1 MLIATFK
8 SRLWIKG
15 IFVVLLIVGLCSLS
29 IAIYCIPLT
38 WQITYRMEKKF
49 AISQLDRVLSMVAVK
64 YAEMEQYR
72 KFAIQMKKQEMKD
85 IVSVVY
91 GYVNTEYNA
100 ALKENAEDVTRI
112 QDRVIRNVRNMR
124 YGNNDYVFISDFDYV
139 MICHPDDKLHGKDC
153 SGLRGFYGKYMV
165 RLMVGEARIMDEA
178 FINYWW
184 HRLGKNRPSE
194 KLAYTR
200 VFPPWHWVLGTGIYI
215 DDIEEEVA
223 RRQKALIGELRT
235 LMNRIVIGETGYMY
249 IFDSKMN
256 MIIHPNP
263 KLEGIN
269 FEHIKNPLTG
279 ESLAIEL
286 AATAHQ
292 EDNELVYVW
301 DRPTEP
307 GNYVY
312 DKISWVA
319 YFKGFDWYIGSSVY
333 TDELSDN
340 SRLLAKRMLL
350 SAIIAFIA
358 SLVLGGFFLKRLL
371 RPIEHLSKVALQV
384 QTGDLEVRSGI
395 QRHDEIGIL
404 ANEFDTMVEQLAR
417 HHENLEQLVDE
428 RTRELTEANRNLS
441 GEIAERKQAEK
452 AFLESEARFR
462 LLIEKAPLGIAMIRG
477 NGEWA
482 YINANFTDMFGYV
495 HEDVPTGRD
504 WLRRAFPDP
513 TFRKAVVSDWQ
524 VSLEAVKS
532 GEIVTRTFEV
542 TCKDGSKKMVLF
554 WHVALSKGDN
564 MLIQEDITESHYAQ
578 EMLKRHNEYLS
589 ALHQTTLGLI
599 GRRELTDLLET
610 LIQRAAQLLNTTD
623 GLFYLADPGSDDMEL
638 KVGIGRFVKY
648 IGMRQVSGE
657 GLCGKVWQ
665 TGEPTVIDDY
675 STWSG
680 QSEKMKDDAFGAA
693 IAVPLK
699 SDGQVSGVIAIASS
713 RADRTFGD
721 EDVEMLTRF
730 AGIASIALDNAL
742 LYQTTREARE
752 AAEAA
757 NRAKSDFLASMSH
770 EIRTPMN
777 AILGMAELLSE
788 SPLNPEQ
795 QKYVR
800 ISRNSGQGLLD
811 IINDILDISKVEAGQ
826 LVLEHT
832 SFDLREVIEGT
843 CELMAL
849 KTDEKGLELICRVA
863 PDVPG
868 YLMGDPVRLRQILIN
883 LLGNAVKFTHEG
895 EIVLECGLRNADC
908 GTVRLTTQVRD
919 SESEREEVALQFSVR
934 DTGIGIPE
942 AKQKAVFERFTQ
954 ADSSTTREYG
964 GTGLGLNIC
973 QRLVELMDGE
983 IWVEGKE
990 GEGSTFAFTARFG
1003 IDKTPRD
1010 RKKPKEVAQ
1019 DQKMETPSEVHP
1031 LRILLVED
1039 AKENR
1044 IVVKAFLKKTPHAID
1059 VAENGRIGVD
1069 KFLSGEYDLILMDM
1083 RMPVMDGYTATGE
1096 IRKWE
1101 KAHKKDPIP
1110 IIALTAHALRED
1122 KQKCLDAGC
1131 TDYLPKPLKKQDLL
1145 DKVGEY
1151 SGEAG

>member
-1 MLIATFK
+1 MLAAKFK
-8 SRLWIKG
+8 SRLWVKG
-15 IFVVLLIVGLCSLS
+15 ILVVLLIVGLCSLS
-29 IAIYCIPLT
+29 IALYCIPLT
-38 WQITYRMEKKF
+38 WQITYRMEEKF
-49 AISQLDRVLSMVAVK
+49 AVSLLDRVRNMVEEK
-64 YAEMEQYR
+64 YEEIEQYR
-72 KFAIQMKKQEMKD
+72 KFALQVRKQELKN

-91 GYVNTEYNA
+91 GYVDTEY
-100 ALKENAEDVTRI
+100 KSTIKGDSGEVTRI
-112 QDRVIRNVRNMR
+112 QERVIRNVRNMR
-124 YGNNDYVFISDFDYV
+124 YGNNDYVFISDFDSV
-139 MICHPDDKLHGKDC
+139 LICHPDDKLQGKDYT
-153 SGLRGFYGKYMV
+153 GVRDVYGN
-165 RLMVGEARIMDEA
+165 LMVPLLVTAARTMDDA
-178 FINYWW
+178 FTSYWW
-184 HRLGKNRPSE
+184 NRLGKKDPSE
-194 KLAYTR
+194 KLTYSR
-200 VFPPWHWVLGTGIYI
+200 LFPPWHWVLGTGVYI
-215 DDIEEEVA
+215 DDIEEEVN
-223 RRQKALIGELRT
+223 RRKKILIDQLRT
-235 LMNRIVIGETGYMY
+235 MMNQIVIVKTGYMY

-279 ESLAIEL
+279 KSLAREL
-286 AATAHQ
+286 AAIAHQ
-292 EDNELVYVW
+292 ENNELAYVW
-301 DRPTEP
+301 DRPTDP
-307 GNYVY
+307 GHYVY

-333 TDELSDN
+333 TDELYDN

-350 SAIIAFIA
+350 SSIIAFIA
-358 SLVLGGFFLKRLL
+358 SLILGSFFLKRLI

-384 QTGDLEVRSGI
+384 QKGDLEVRSDI
-395 QRHDEIGIL
+395 RREDEIGIL

-417 HHENLEQLVDE
+417 HHENLEQLVNE
-428 RTRELTEANRNLS
+428 RTQELTQANLNLS
-441 GEIAERKQAEK
+441 GEITERKQAEK

-495 HEDVPTGRD
+495 LEDVPTGGD

-513 TFRKAVVSDWQ
+513 TYRKEVVSEWQ
-524 VSLEAVKS
+524 GVLESVKS
-532 GEIVTRTFEV
+532 GEIITRAFEV

-554 WHVALSKGDN
+554 WLVALSKGDH
-564 MLIQEDITESHYAQ
+564 MLIQEDITESHHAQ

-599 GRRELTDLLET
+599 GRRELTDLLEA
-610 LIQRAAQLLNTTD
+610 LIKRAAQLLGTTD
-623 GLFYLADPGSDDMEL
+623 GLFYMADPAADHLEL

-648 IGMRQVSGE
+648 IGTQLDPGE

-665 TGEPTVIDDY
+665 TGKPRVIEDY
-675 STWSG
+675 ATWQG
-680 QSEKMKDDAFGAA
+680 HSEKMKDGYFGAA

-699 SDGQVSGVIAIASS
+699 SEGQVLGVISITSS
-713 RADRTFGD
+713 RTDRIFDD
-721 EDVEMLTRF
+721 EDIEILTRF
-730 AGIASIALDNAL
+730 AGIASIALDIAL
-742 LYQTTREARE
+742 LYEATREARE

-832 SFDLREVIEGT
+832 SFDLQEVIEGT

-849 KTDEKGLELICRVA
+849 KTDEKGLEFICRVK
-863 PDVPG
+863 PHVPTQ
-868 YLMGDPVRLRQILIN
+868 LVGDPVRLRQILIN
-883 LLGNAVKFTHEG
+883 LVGNAVKFTHEG
-895 EIVLECGLRNADC
+895 EIRLECGLWTGEP
-908 GTVRLTTQVRD
+908 GTGHEATQTGD
-919 SESEREEVALQFSVR
+919 SNSKMEEVTLRFSVR

-942 AKQKAVFERFTQ
+942 DKQKAIFERFTQ
-954 ADSSTTREYG
+954 ADSSTTRKYG

-983 IWVEGKE
+983 IWVEGRE
-990 GEGSTFAFTARFG
+990 GEGSTFAFTARFS
-1003 IDKTPRD
+1003 IDMTPRD
-1010 RKKPKEVAQ
+1010 RKKPKEVEQ
-1019 DQKMETPSEVHP
+1019 DQKMAVPSEVRP

-1044 IVVKAFLKKTPHAID
+1044 IVVKAFLKKTPHTIE
-1059 VAENGRIGVD
+1059 VAENGKVGID
-1069 KFLSGEYDLILMDM
+1069 KFLSGEYDLVLMDM

-1101 KAHKKDPIP
+1101 SENQKVPTP
-1110 IIALTAHALRED
+1110 IIALTAHALMED
-1122 KQKCLDAGC
+1122 RQKCLDAGC

-1145 DKVGEY
+1145 DKILEY
-1151 SGEAG
+1151 SEAF